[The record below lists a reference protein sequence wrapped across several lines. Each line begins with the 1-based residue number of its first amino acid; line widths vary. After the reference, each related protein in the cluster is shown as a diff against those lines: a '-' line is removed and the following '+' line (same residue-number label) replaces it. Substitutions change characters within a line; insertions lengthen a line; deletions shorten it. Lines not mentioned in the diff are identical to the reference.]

1 MTSTSDIYIV
11 SGLPRSGTSL
21 MMQMLHRGGLEV
33 MTDQIR
39 MADVDNPK
47 GYFEFEAVKS
57 IEEDASWLPQSRG
70 KVFKMI
76 SLLLYQL
83 PATEHFRV
91 LFMERDLEEIL
102 QSQEAM
108 LRRLQRPAI
117 PRDQMR
123 EAFTIH
129 LEQFNN
135 WLKGRPEMSVLRVGY
150 KDLIEAPA
158 RQAERI
164 NEFLG
169 TSLDIEAMAN
179 AIDPDLYRNRNSEGR

>member
-1 MTSTSDIYIV
+1 MTSTSDIFIV

-21 MMQMLHRGGLEV
+21 MMQMLHQGGLEV

-39 MADVDNPK
+39 TADVDNPK

-57 IEEDASWLPQSRG
+57 IEDDASWLPRSRG

-83 PATEHFRV
+83 PATERYRI
-91 LFMERDLEEIL
+91 LFMDRDLEEIL

-108 LRRLQRPAI
+108 LRRLERPAI

-135 WLKGRPEMSVLRVGY
+135 WLTGRADMAVLHVAY
-150 KDLIEAPA
+150 TDLIEEPA
-158 RQAERI
+158 RQAQRI

-169 TSLDIEAMAN
+169 TSLDLGAMAK
-179 AIDPDLYRNRNSEGR
+179 AIDPALYRNRNSADR